1 MDSIKEEYD
10 VLIKQHKLP
19 KFEVL
24 DEEFEIRALEENRSG
39 RPVKAIIRVIASR
52 MRSFLEIIDPVVS
65 PNAGS
70 IHSMMAANN
79 LSESTKKEM
88 YEFYKKI
95 GSLYHEC
102 LYEEL
107 ETDESAAKFINKF
120 MKEWPKLKEKQ
131 KKFMK
136 LIIATWSK
144 ELPKQKAG
152 YYS

>member
-10 VLIKQHKLP
+10 VLIKKHKLP

-39 RPVKAIIRVIASR
+39 RPVKAIIRVVASR
-52 MRSFLEIIDPVVS
+52 LRSFLEILDPVVS
-65 PNAGS
+65 PNPSS

-79 LSESTKKEM
+79 LSEAVKKDM
-88 YEFYKKI
+88 YESYKKI
-95 GSLYHEC
+95 GALYHEC

-107 ETDESAAKFINKF
+107 ETDESAAKFIKRF
-120 MKEWPKLKEKQ
+120 MKDWPKLKEKQ

-136 LIIATWSK
+136 LIISTWSK
-144 ELPKQKAG
+144 EIPKQKAG

>member
-10 VLIKQHKLP
+10 VLIKKHKLP

-39 RPVKAIIRVIASR
+39 RPVKAIIRVIAAR
-52 MRSFLEIIDPVVS
+52 LRSFLEILDPVVS

-70 IHSMMAANN
+70 IHSMIAVNN
-79 LSESTKKEM
+79 LPESTKKEM
-88 YEFYKKI
+88 YESYKEI
-95 GSLYHEC
+95 GSLYHQC
-102 LYEEL
+102 IYEEL
-107 ETDESAAKFINKF
+107 ESDESAAKFI
-120 MKEWPKLKEKQ
+120 

-136 LIIATWSK
+136 NWPKMKERQKKYMKLIIGTWDK
-144 ELPKQKAG
+144 ELPKSKAG